1 MAQYSIR
8 EVENLS
14 GVKAH
19 TLRIW
24 EQRYTF
30 LKPKRTK
37 TNIRYYDDEQLHLLV
52 NIGTL
57 NRNGEKISKI
67 VQSGTDEL
75 QRRVSDL
82 YKLTNEAGD
91 LVDALIHCMIDFDEQ
106 KFEQILDRSIIRLG
120 FEITFSDLIIPFMT
134 RTGVLWLTGKIRISQ
149 EHFMTT
155 LIRRKLT
162 VAIDA
167 QAIRSNEKSR
177 RYLLFLPEGEFHDL
191 MILYT
196 EYILRKNNQVVANL
210 GASLPIGELSFMA
223 DSFKPDFIVT
233 FITVPIRGYTVTEY
247 LGEIAA
253 LLPGA
258 AIITGGPQT
267 ESLREK
273 NVPNCNIV
281 RSYSDFL
288 KVIM

>member
-1 MAQYSIR
+1 
-8 EVENLS
+8 
-14 GVKAH
+14 
-19 TLRIW
+19 
-24 EQRYTF
+24 
-30 LKPKRTK
+30 
-37 TNIRYYDDEQLHLLV
+37 
-52 NIGTL
+52 
-57 NRNGEKISKI
+57 
-67 VQSGTDEL
+67 
-75 QRRVSDL
+75 
-82 YKLTNEAGD
+82 
-91 LVDALIHCMIDFDEQ
+91 MIDFDEQ

-196 EYILRKNNQVVANL
+196 EYILRKNNQVVTNL

-247 LGEIAA
+247 LGEIAT

-258 AIITGGPQT
+258 GIIAGGSQT
-267 ESLREK
+267 ESLRDE

-281 RSYSDFL
+281 RSYSDFIKL
-288 KVIM
+288 IM